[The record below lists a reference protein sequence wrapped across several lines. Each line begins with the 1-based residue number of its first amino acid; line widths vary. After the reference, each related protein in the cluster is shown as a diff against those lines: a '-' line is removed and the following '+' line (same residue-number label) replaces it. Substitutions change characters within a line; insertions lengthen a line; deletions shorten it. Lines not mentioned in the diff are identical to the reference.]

1 LSNTTT
7 TFELATTLKK
17 DRPGE
22 LAKAVTAIAN
32 MQINV
37 EGYAEIDG
45 KFHVV
50 TSDPKGAKKALETVG
65 FSVEE
70 KEIFVI
76 DGEDRPGFLANVL
89 RRISAEE
96 INVISTYTLTNT
108 RIALTVDQP
117 ARVKEILHEFSPT
130 ATRVR

>member
-1 LSNTTT
+1 VKEPET

-32 MQINV
+32 MQINI

-45 KFHVV
+45 KLHVV
-50 TSDPKGAKKALETVG
+50 TSDHKGARRALETVG
-65 FSVEE
+65 FTVEE
-70 KEIFVI
+70 KEMFVV
-76 DGEDRPGFLANVL
+76 DGDDRPGFLANIL

-96 INVISTYTLTNT
+96 INVIATYTLTNT
-108 RIALTVDQP
+108 RVAFTVDQP
-117 ARVKEILHEFSPT
+117 ARVKEILHELSPT
-130 ATRVR
+130 TRVR